1 MKRFAVAVVAAALLG
16 AAGCGGSDSGS
27 GSDEEQI
34 QALADD
40 YSQAAL
46 DGDYTAACDTFS
58 SEAIEQINNL
68 KQFDSCEDLVEA
80 GLAQL
85 DASQKEEL
93 ANLSNIQVDGDTATA
108 EGRDGEITFI
118 KENGEWKA
126 QLDG

>member
-68 KQFDSCEDLVEA
+68 KQFDSCEELVEA
-80 GLAQL
+80 GLSSL
-85 DASQKEEL
+85 SESQKKEL
-93 ANLSNIQVDGDTATA
+93 GNLSDIQVDGDTATA
-108 EGRDGEITFI
+108 EGRDGQISFI
-118 KENGEWKA
+118 KEDGEWKA